1 LISQDSG
8 HDVCRKTSGHRPTR
22 SQYLLHGSGRC
33 DLHPPHDLEG
43 HRAGTENRSREP
55 RQAEQ
60 NKIIKD
66 LEVVVAQVQNDATD
80 AKAEL
85 RQAEL
90 EIESQKIL
98 IDTQKTELNTQ
109 QSLATIAGDEAK
121 IRREEALSGR
131 RINEQLNAALND
143 QNQRVRQ
150 LEDELFNKE
159 VGAKLLAG
167 KYDSLLKAMATLRK
181 VLVANQLDPDPN
193 KYARKLAPPPL
204 VMGKV
209 LDTKKSGRGTSR
221 QLVEISLG
229 SDDGLTEGNT
239 LYVYRIGEQNKYL
252 GQIKLELVTADRAVG
267 VVVER
272 AKNGVIEK
280 EDYVTTKL

>member
-1 LISQDSG
+1 MTWMQ
-8 HDVCRKTSGHRPTR
+8 KAN
-22 SQYLLHGSGRC
+22 
-33 DLHPPHDLEG
+33 DLQVTVDNGIADYNKLE
-43 HRAGTENRSREP
+43 
-55 RQAEQ
+55 AEK

-66 LEVVVAQVQNDATD
+66 LEAVVAQVKNDATD

-85 RQAEL
+85 RLAQN
-90 EIESQKIL
+90 EIENQKIL

-109 QSLATIAGDEAK
+109 QALATISGDEAK

-131 RINEQLNAALND
+131 RINEQLNTALNN

-150 LEDELFNKE
+150 LEDELFNRE
-159 VGAKLLAG
+159 VEAKSLEEKYNTLLPQ
-167 KYDSLLKAMATLRK
+167 LATLRK

-204 VMGKV
+204 VMGRV
-209 LDTKKSGRGTSR
+209 LDTKQSGRGTSR
-221 QLVEISLG
+221 QLIEVSIG
-229 SDDGLTEGNT
+229 SDDGLTEGNM
-239 LYVYRIGEQNKYL
+239 LYVYRVGEQNKYL
-252 GQIKLELVTADRAVG
+252 GQIKLELVNPDRAVG

-272 AKNGVIEK
+272 AKNGVIER

>member
-1 LISQDSG
+1 MTFVGKLLVIVQLVLSICFMALAG
-8 HDVCRKTSGHRPTR
+8 AIFTR
-22 SQYLLHGSGRC
+22 HMTWR
-33 DLHPPHDLEG
+33 DTALEL
-43 HRAGTENRSREP
+43 RTEVENRDADYEKL
-55 RQAEQ
+55 QAEQ

>member
-1 LISQDSG
+1 MTFVGKLLVIIQLVLSICFMVLAG
-8 HDVCRKTSGHRPTR
+8 AVFTR
-22 SQYLLHGSGRC
+22 HMTWMQT
-33 DLHPPHDLEG
+33 
-43 HRAGTENRSREP
+43 A
-55 RQAEQ
+55 
-60 NKIIKD
+60 KD
-66 LEVVVAQVQNDATD
+66 LQVTVDNGIADYARLEAEKNDEVKALKAGLAQVENDAAD

-85 RQAEL
+85 RLAQN
-90 EIESQKIL
+90 EIENQKIL

-109 QSLATIAGDEAK
+109 QALASISGDEAK

-131 RINEQLNAALND
+131 RINEQLNTALND

-159 VGAKLLAG
+159 VGAKSLEE
-167 KYDSLLKAMATLRK
+167 KYNVMLKSLATLRK

-221 QLVEISLG
+221 QLVEVSIG

-239 LYVYRIGEQNKYL
+239 LYVFRVGEQNKYL
-252 GQIKLELVTADRAVG
+252 GEIRLTHVTPDRSAG
-267 VVVER
+267 VVVDR
-272 AKNGVIEK
+272 AKNGVIER
-280 EDYVTTKL
+280 EDHVTTKL

>member
-1 LISQDSG
+1 MTFVGKLLVIIQLVLSICFMVLAG
-8 HDVCRKTSGHRPTR
+8 AVFTR
-22 SQYLLHGSGRC
+22 HMTWMQT
-33 DLHPPHDLEG
+33 
-43 HRAGTENRSREP
+43 A
-55 RQAEQ
+55 
-60 NKIIKD
+60 KD
-66 LEVVVAQVQNDATD
+66 LQVTVDNGMADYARLEAEKNDEVKALKADLAQIQNEAAD

-85 RQAEL
+85 SLAEK

-109 QSLATIAGDEAK
+109 EALATISGDEAK

-159 VGAKLLAG
+159 VGAKSLEE
-167 KYDSLLKAMATLRK
+167 KYNVMLKSLATLRK

-221 QLVEISLG
+221 QLIEVSIG
-229 SDDGLTEGNT
+229 SDDGVTEGNV
-239 LYVYRIGEQNKYL
+239 LFVYRIGEQNKYL
-252 GQIKLELVTADRAVG
+252 GQIRLELVTPDRAVG
-267 VVVER
+267 VVVDR
-272 AKNGVIEK
+272 AKNGVIER

>member
-1 LISQDSG
+1 MTFVGKLLVIIQLVLSICFMVLAG
-8 HDVCRKTSGHRPTR
+8 AVFTR
-22 SQYLLHGSGRC
+22 HMTWMQT
-33 DLHPPHDLEG
+33 
-43 HRAGTENRSREP
+43 A
-55 RQAEQ
+55 
-60 NKIIKD
+60 KD
-66 LEVVVAQVQNDATD
+66 LQVTVDNGMADYSRLEAEKNDEVKALKGGLAQVENDAAD

-85 RQAEL
+85 RLAQN
-90 EIESQKIL
+90 EIENQKIL

-109 QSLATIAGDEAK
+109 QALASISGDEAK

-159 VGAKLLAG
+159 VGG
-167 KYDSLLKAMATLRK
+167 KALEDKYNAMLRSLATLRK

-221 QLVEISLG
+221 QLIEVSIG
-229 SDDGLTEGNT
+229 SDDGVTEGN
-239 LYVYRIGEQNKYL
+239 LLFVYRIGEQNKYL
-252 GQIKLELVTADRAVG
+252 GQIRLELVTPDRAVG
-267 VVVER
+267 VVVDR
-272 AKNGVIEK
+272 AKNGVIER

>member
-1 LISQDSG
+1 MTFVGKLLVIIQLVLSICFMVLAG
-8 HDVCRKTSGHRPTR
+8 AIFTR
-22 SQYLLHGSGRC
+22 HMTWKDKAAELQTAVESRDADFEKLS
-33 DLHPPHDLEG
+33 
-43 HRAGTENRSREP
+43 TEK
-55 RQAEQ
+55 
-60 NKIIKD
+60 NKVIKD
-66 LEVVVAQVQNDATD
+66 LETTLAQAENDATD

-85 RQAEL
+85 RLAQD
-90 EIESQKIL
+90 EIENQKIL

-109 QSLATIAGDEAK
+109 QALAAISGDEAK
-121 IRREEALSGR
+121 IRREEALSAR

-150 LEDELFNKE
+150 LEDELFNQE
-159 VGAKLLAG
+159 VGSKALSDR
-167 KYDSLLKAMATLRK
+167 YNTLLKTMATYRK

-193 KYARKLAPPPL
+193 KYAQKLAPPPL

-209 LDTKKSGRGTSR
+209 LDTKKSGRGAAR
-221 QLVEISLG
+221 QLVEVSIG

-239 LYVYRIGEQNKYL
+239 LYVYRVGEQNKYL
-252 GQIKLELVTADRAVG
+252 GQIRLELVTADKAVG

-272 AKNGVIEK
+272 AKNGIIEK

>member
-1 LISQDSG
+1 MTFVGKLLVIIQLVLSICFMVLAGAVFTRHMTWMETARELEAAVASR
-8 HDVCRKTSGHRPTR
+8 DVDFQK
-22 SQYLLHGSGRC
+22 L
-33 DLHPPHDLEG
+33 DADK
-43 HRAGTENRSREP
+43 
-55 RQAEQ
+55 

-66 LEVVVAQVQNDATD
+66 LEAVVAQVRNDATN

-85 RQAEL
+85 RLAQN
-90 EIESQKIL
+90 EIENQKIQ

-109 QSLATIAGDEAK
+109 QALASISGEEAK

-159 VGAKLLAG
+159 VGAKSLEE
-167 KYDSLLKAMATLRK
+167 KYDVMLKSVATLRK

-193 KYARKLAPPPL
+193 TYARKLAPPPL

-221 QLVEISLG
+221 QLIEVSIG
-229 SDDGLTEGNT
+229 SDDGITEGNV

-252 GQIKLELVTADRAVG
+252 GQIKLELVTPDRAVG

-272 AKNGVIEK
+272 AKNGVIER